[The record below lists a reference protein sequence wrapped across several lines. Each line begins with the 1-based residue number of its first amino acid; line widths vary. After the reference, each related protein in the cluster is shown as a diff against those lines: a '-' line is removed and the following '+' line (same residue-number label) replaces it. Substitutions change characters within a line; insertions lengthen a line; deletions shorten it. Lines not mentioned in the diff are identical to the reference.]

1 MTPEHAKISEEKHQ
15 LILNAAQKRF
25 GHFGISKTSMEDI
38 AADIGLSKS
47 SLYYYFTTK
56 EDIFKAVIAREQ
68 EIFIARMEEILKKNI
83 PAGEKLEQYILNQ
96 LSFLNELTNLRV
108 INSQAY
114 DELRPM
120 IGDLFKNFSHEE
132 LRLMRHIMEEGK
144 SRGEFDIE
152 STEKNAELLV
162 HLLQGFRIRYS
173 KHALDQFSD
182 KQSEYH
188 RLESELKLFAQVI
201 CHGIKNAPIGEKK

>member
-1 MTPEHAKISEEKHQ
+1 MTSEHSKILEEKHQ

-25 GHFGISKTSMEDI
+25 AHFGISKTSMEDI

-68 EIFIARMEEILKKNI
+68 KIFIARLEEILTKPL
-83 PAGEKLEQYILNQ
+83 PACQKLEQYILNQ
-96 LSFLNELTNLRV
+96 LPFLNELVNLRML
-108 INSQAY
+108 NSQAY
-114 DELRPM
+114 DELRPI
-120 IGDLFKNFSHEE
+120 IGDLFRNFSHEE
-132 LRLMRHIMEEGK
+132 LRLMDQIMQEGK

-152 STEKNAELLV
+152 STKKNAELLV

-173 KHALDQFSD
+173 KKALDQFCD
-182 KQSEYH
+182 IQAEYH
-188 RLESELKLFAQVI
+188 RLESELRLFARLI
-201 CHGIKNAPIGEKK
+201 CHGIKNKGENS